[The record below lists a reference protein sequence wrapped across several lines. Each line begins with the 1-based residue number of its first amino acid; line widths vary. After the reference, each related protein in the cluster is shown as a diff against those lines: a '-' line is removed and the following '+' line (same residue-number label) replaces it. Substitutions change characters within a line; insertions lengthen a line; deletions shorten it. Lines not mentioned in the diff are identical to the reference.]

1 MRPHVLLPAALV
13 SCFFVAAAHSQTLPT
28 PLAIATLRP
37 PVSPNLRN
45 PKLWSPLPGGYVGGW
60 AGDTGLDIAATFRPV
75 FAIAAGTLEYSEKG
89 HTLWQTG
96 KDTANSVRLR
106 LDEPITWKDRHGKD
120 RRITHVYYTHLSAL
134 DRNVAETAET
144 SSKPHVAGGERL
156 GISGIGNGVPH
167 LHLGL
172 LLDGEVEQDSWD
184 TLLVE
189 GEIRTVMGGYRNGEK
204 MP

>member
-1 MRPHVLLPAALV
+1 MRLHVLLPVTML
-13 SCFFVAAAHSQTLPT
+13 SCLFVAAAHSQTLPT

-45 PKLWSPLPGGYVGGW
+45 SRLWSPLPGGYVGGW

-96 KDTANSVRLR
+96 RDTANSVRLR

-134 DRNVAETAET
+134 DRNVAETADA

-189 GEIRTVMGGYRNGEK
+189 GEIRTVMGGYKNGEK